1 MKFNKVSPVFR
12 RGKKNQCINSG
23 LEKLDLIA
31 VHVKQT

>member
-1 MKFNKVSPVFR
+1 MKFKKVSPVFR
-12 RGKKNQCINSG
+12 RGKKDQCINSG